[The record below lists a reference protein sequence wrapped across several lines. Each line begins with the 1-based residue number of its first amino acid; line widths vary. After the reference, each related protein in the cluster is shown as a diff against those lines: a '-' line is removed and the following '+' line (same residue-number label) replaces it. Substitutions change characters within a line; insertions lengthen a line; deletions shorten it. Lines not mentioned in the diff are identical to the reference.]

1 MAVRVM
7 VRGVVVAAVTAG
19 ALVPAALVGAPS
31 AMADPCPNGTAR
43 VFLGNS
49 TNSCQGAGSVSY
61 TEAPVSKVCSM
72 AGTDVTV
79 EIQTNIKKR
88 PLRTQ
93 ELSNGQCSSFDM
105 KTQIGN
111 TVTVTPN

>member
-1 MAVRVM
+1 MAVRMM

-19 ALVPAALVGAPS
+19 AVVPVVLSAPS
-31 AMADPCPNGTAR
+31 AVADPCPNGTAR
-43 VFLGNS
+43 VFLGNE

-61 TEAPVSKVCSM
+61 TDGPVSKVCSM
-72 AGTDVTV
+72 SGTHVAVD
-79 EIQTNIKKR
+79 IQTNIKKR
-88 PLRTQ
+88 PTRHV
-93 ELSNGQCSSFDM
+93 EISNGQCSSFDM

>member
-1 MAVRVM
+1 MAVRMM
-7 VRGVVVAAVTAG
+7 VRGVIVAAATAG
-19 ALVPAALVGAPS
+19 TLVPAALLTAPS
-31 AMADPCPNGTAR
+31 AMADPCPTGTAR

-61 TEAPVSKVCSM
+61 TDAPVSKVCSM
-72 AGTDVTV
+72 SGTDVTV
-79 EIQTNIKKR
+79 EIRTNIKKR

-93 ELSNGQCSSFDM
+93 ELSNGQCASFDM

-111 TVTVTPN
+111 TVTVTAN

>member
-1 MAVRVM
+1 M

-19 ALVPAALVGAPS
+19 ALVPVTLVTAPAAV
-31 AMADPCPNGTAR
+31 ADPCPNGTAR

-72 AGTDVTV
+72 SGTDVAV
-79 EIQTNIKKR
+79 DIQTNIKKR
-88 PLRTQ
+88 PTRHV
-93 ELSNGQCSSFDM
+93 EIRNGQCSTFDM

>member
-7 VRGVVVAAVTAG
+7 IRGVVVAAVSVG
-19 ALVPAALVGAPS
+19 ALVPVALVTAP
-31 AMADPCPNGTAR
+31 AAVADPCPNGTAR

-72 AGTDVTV
+72 SGTHVAVDVEVKARKTTTRHV
-79 EIQTNIKKR
+79 EI
-88 PLRTQ
+88 
-93 ELSNGQCSSFDM
+93 SNGQCATFDM
-105 KTQIGN
+105 RTQLGN
-111 TVTVTPN
+111 TVTVTPR

>member
-7 VRGVVVAAVTAG
+7 VRGVVVVAMSAG
-19 ALVPAALVGAPS
+19 ALVPAALVGAPN
-31 AMADPCPNGTAR
+31 AVADPCPNGTAR

-72 AGTDVTV
+72 SGTQVVVEIEVDNKKRPTRTV
-79 EIQTNIKKR
+79 EI
-88 PLRTQ
+88 
-93 ELSNGQCSSFDM
+93 SNGRCASFDM

-111 TVTVTPN
+111 TVTVTPH

>member
-1 MAVRVM
+1 MAVRVI

-19 ALVPAALVGAPS
+19 ALVPAALVSAPS
-31 AMADPCPNGTAR
+31 ALADPCPTGTAR

-61 TEAPVSKVCSM
+61 TDAPVSKVCSM
-72 AGTDVTV
+72 ASTDVTV

-93 ELSNGQCSSFDM
+93 ELSNGHCASFDIH
-105 KTQIGN
+105 TQIGN

>member
-1 MAVRVM
+1 M
-7 VRGVVVAAVTAG
+7 TAG
-19 ALVPAALVGAPS
+19 ALVPATLLTAPN
-31 AMADPCPNGTAR
+31 AMADPCPTGTAR

-72 AGTDVTV
+72 TSTDVTV

-93 ELSNGQCSSFDM
+93 ELSNGQCASFDM

>member
-1 MAVRVM
+1 M
-7 VRGVVVAAVTAG
+7 
-19 ALVPAALVGAPS
+19 PAALVSVPS
-31 AMADPCPNGTAR
+31 ALADPCPTGTAR

-61 TEAPVSKVCSM
+61 TDAPVSKVCSM
-72 AGTDVTV
+72 ASTDVTV

-93 ELSNGQCSSFDM
+93 ELSNGHCASFDIH
-105 KTQIGN
+105 TQIGN

>member
-1 MAVRVM
+1 MAVRKL

-19 ALVPAALVGAPS
+19 AVVPVTMLSAPS
-31 AMADPCPNGTAR
+31 ALADPCPNGTAR
-43 VFLGNS
+43 VFLGNE
-49 TNSCQGAGSVSY
+49 TNTCQGAGSVSY

-72 AGTDVTV
+72 TSTDVAV
-79 EIQTNIKKR
+79 DIQTNIKKR
-88 PLRTQ
+88 PTRHV
-93 ELSNGQCSSFDM
+93 EISNGQCSSFDM

>member
-1 MAVRVM
+1 
-7 VRGVVVAAVTAG
+7 
-19 ALVPAALVGAPS
+19 
-31 AMADPCPNGTAR
+31 MADPCPTGTAR

-49 TNSCQGAGSVSY
+49 TNSCQGAGTVSY

-72 AGTDVTV
+72 NSTDVTV

-93 ELSNGQCSSFDM
+93 ELSNGQCASFDM